1 MSKRLLFIGGV
12 LNSAFFLLHII
23 LGYQI
28 PHLVQLAAPYRELM
42 EALNVSGV
50 LFIFFFAFAS
60 FVHGKELLETDLGRT
75 VLVLV
80 SVLYLSRAAEECF
93 LFPFNP
99 GILGACVFVGA
110 IYVVLLVIA
119 FQERSK
125 PRLMRDEP
133 RGLPRAA

>member
-12 LNSAFFLLHII
+12 LNSACFLAYVI

-28 PHLVQLAAPYRELM
+28 THLAQLAAPYRELM
-42 EALNVSGV
+42 EALSVAGV
-50 LFIFFFAFAS
+50 LFVFFLAYSS
-60 FVHGKELLETDLGRT
+60 FVHSKELLETALGRT
-75 VLVLV
+75 ALVLV
-80 SVLYLSRAAEECF
+80 SALYLSRAAEELF

-99 GILGACVFVGA
+99 AIFGSCVLVGA